1 MADIEL
7 KPQVYKD
14 PRPKEYFDQFHER
27 VRNGEP
33 EWIYELVRVITV
45 WHAIVS
51 FRARGLA
58 AMSPERRREIASKGG
73 RTSQARGTAHQW
85 TAEEASAAGKK
96 GSARYAL
103 RRAEIETAS

>member
-1 MADIEL
+1 MVVDTTS
-7 KPQVYKD
+7 K
-14 PRPKEYFDQFHER
+14 RP
-27 VRNGEP
+27 
-33 EWIYELVRVITV
+33 
-45 WHAIVS
+45 
-51 FRARGLA
+51 RGLA

-103 RRAEIETAS
+103 RKAETAGAAQ

>member
-1 MADIEL
+1 MGAHKERLEEMIIETSNKRL
-7 KPQVYKD
+7 
-14 PRPKEYFDQFHER
+14 
-27 VRNGEP
+27 
-33 EWIYELVRVITV
+33 
-45 WHAIVS
+45 
-51 FRARGLA
+51 RGLA

-103 RRAEIETAS
+103 RKAELLPGLAGL

>member
-1 MADIEL
+1 MTKAQTLEDL
-7 KPQVYKD
+7 HRQVREGDKMVLNSND
-14 PRPKEYFDQFHER
+14 R
-27 VRNGEP
+27 
-33 EWIYELVRVITV
+33 
-45 WHAIVS
+45 
-51 FRARGLA
+51 RARGLA

-103 RRAEIETAS
+103 RRAEMGGAAQ

>member
-1 MADIEL
+1 MTKAQTLEDL
-7 KPQVYKD
+7 RSQVREEDKMVLQSND
-14 PRPKEYFDQFHER
+14 R
-27 VRNGEP
+27 
-33 EWIYELVRVITV
+33 
-45 WHAIVS
+45 
-51 FRARGLA
+51 RARGLA

-103 RRAEIETAS
+103 RRAEMGGMAQ

>member
-1 MADIEL
+1 MVLHSNA
-7 KPQVYKD
+7 
-14 PRPKEYFDQFHER
+14 RR
-27 VRNGEP
+27 V
-33 EWIYELVRVITV
+33 
-45 WHAIVS
+45 
-51 FRARGLA
+51 RGLA

-103 RRAEIETAS
+103 RRAEMGGAAQ

>member
-1 MADIEL
+1 MVLQSND
-7 KPQVYKD
+7 
-14 PRPKEYFDQFHER
+14 R
-27 VRNGEP
+27 
-33 EWIYELVRVITV
+33 
-45 WHAIVS
+45 
-51 FRARGLA
+51 RARGLA

-103 RRAEIETAS
+103 RRAEMGGMAQ

>member
-1 MADIEL
+1 MVLHSNA
-7 KPQVYKD
+7 
-14 PRPKEYFDQFHER
+14 R
-27 VRNGEP
+27 
-33 EWIYELVRVITV
+33 
-45 WHAIVS
+45 
-51 FRARGLA
+51 RARGLA

-103 RRAEIETAS
+103 RRAEMGAAAQ

>member
-1 MADIEL
+1 MVLHSND
-7 KPQVYKD
+7 
-14 PRPKEYFDQFHER
+14 R
-27 VRNGEP
+27 
-33 EWIYELVRVITV
+33 
-45 WHAIVS
+45 
-51 FRARGLA
+51 RARGLA

-103 RRAEIETAS
+103 RRAEMGGMAQ